1 LPKKGRVPPVV
12 RPGPRRPSTR
22 WAEERRS
29 ERLLVG
35 LGAAVVLVAAIIA
48 VFGYYQTQ
56 IRPKGETVLKV
67 GERSFSL
74 GYMEERLRYDIRNG
88 AAIYSADPMGA
99 PDRLVEEIAGE
110 ELIRRGAPEK
120 GVDLSEGAID
130 AEIRKQENVP
140 SNADRNAFAAAYRE
154 AVRSSGLSTDAYRDV
169 IAADLAEAAVRT
181 TFEEQAPK
189 TAEQV
194 RFRIILVATEDE
206 AKAALDR
213 LRNGEDFAVVAQQ
226 VSQHAASRDKGGEQ
240 DWLPRGVLEPALDN
254 ALFSLEIGQI
264 SDVITGESALFIVQ
278 VEERQADR
286 ETTPEQQSLLASTA
300 MQEWLNQLRERHGVT
315 ITLDNDK
322 RGSILEVLQSES
334 GGGQQGG

>member
-1 LPKKGRVPPVV
+1 MPKKGRVPPVV

-29 ERLLVG
+29 ELLLMA
-35 LGAAVVLVAAIIA
+35 LGAAVVLTAAIIA

-74 GYMEERLRYDIRNG
+74 RYMEQRLRYDIRNG
-88 AAIYSADPMGA
+88 SALYSADPA
-99 PDRLVEEIAGE
+99 RSPDRLVQEVEAE
-110 ELIRRGAPEK
+110 ELMRQGAPEK
-120 GVDLSEGAID
+120 GVDLSQDAID
-130 AEIRKQENVP
+130 AEIRKKENVP
-140 SNADRNAFAAAYRE
+140 ANADLNAFAAAYRE

-169 IAADLAEAAVRT
+169 IAAGLAQSAV
-181 TFEEQAPK
+181 QAMFDAQVPK

-194 RFRIILVATEDE
+194 RFRVIMVGTEDE
-206 AKAALDR
+206 GKAALDR

-240 DWLPRGVLEPALDN
+240 DWIPRGVLEPALDD
-254 ALFSLEIGQI
+254 ALFSLDIGQI
-264 SDVITGESALFIVQ
+264 SDVITGQNALFIVQ

-286 ETTPEQQSLLASTA
+286 ETTPDQQSLLASTA
-300 MQEWLNQLRERHGVT
+300 MQQWLNEVRDRLGVAT
-315 ITLDNDK
+315 TLDNDK
-322 RGSILEVLQSES
+322 RSSILKVLQSETS
-334 GGGQQGG
+334 GGQQGG

>member
-29 ERLLVG
+29 ELLLIG
-35 LGAAVVLVAAIIA
+35 LGAAVILVAAIIA

-74 GYMEERLRYDIRNG
+74 RYMEQRLRYDIRNG
-88 AAIYSADPMGA
+88 ASIYSADPIRA
-99 PDRLVEEIAGE
+99 PDRLVEEIEGE
-110 ELIRRGAPEK
+110 ELMRQGAPEK
-120 GVDLSEGAID
+120 GVDLSEEAID
-130 AEIRKQENVP
+130 AEIRRQENVP

-169 IAADLAEAAVRT
+169 IAADLAGAALQT

-189 TAEQV
+189 TSEQV
-194 RFRIILVATEDE
+194 HFRVIMVATEDE
-206 AKAALDR
+206 ANAALER

-240 DWLPRGVLEPALDN
+240 DWIPRGVLEPALDD
-254 ALFSLEIGQI
+254 ALFTLEIGQI
-264 SDVITGESALFIVQ
+264 SDVIAGESALFIVQ
-278 VEERQADR
+278 VIERQADR
-286 ETTPEQQSLLASTA
+286 ETTPEQLSLLANTA
-300 MQEWLNQLRERHGVT
+300 FQVWLSQLRERLGVVA
-315 ITLDNDK
+315 TLDNDK
-322 RGSILEVLQSES
+322 RNSILEVLQSEI
-334 GGGQQGG
+334 GGQQGG